1 MQNSTP
7 TELHSLCDRK
17 IIGGDKLRL
26 RHRKK
31 MINRRALADIRL
43 AQLIVEL
50 NRTVEEAYRSLS
62 EVLDLVDAPA
72 DDEGTQ
78 AS

>member
-1 MQNSTP
+1 
-7 TELHSLCDRK
+7 
-17 IIGGDKLRL
+17 
-26 RHRKK
+26 

-50 NRTVEEAYRSLS
+50 NRTVEEAYKSLS

-72 DDEGTQ
+72 DDKGTQ
-78 AS
+78 GS

>member
-1 MQNSTP
+1 
-7 TELHSLCDRK
+7 
-17 IIGGDKLRL
+17 LRL

-50 NRTVEEAYRSLS
+50 NRTVEDAYKSLS
-62 EVLDLVDAPA
+62 EVLDLVDAPT
-72 DDEGTQ
+72 DDKGTQ